1 MSKSTNNFFLSK
13 MVFLRDFKEKNTCF
27 YLNFQRRSDII
38 DEMKMSEEEKIL
50 ISMQNTGYKMGLTIS
65 FQHGCC

>member
-13 MVFLRDFKEKNTCF
+13 MAFLRDFKEKNTCF

-38 DEMKMSEEEKIL
+38 DEIKMREEKIF
-50 ISMQNTGYKMGLTIS
+50 ISMKNNGYKMGLTIS
-65 FQHGCC
+65 FLHGYC